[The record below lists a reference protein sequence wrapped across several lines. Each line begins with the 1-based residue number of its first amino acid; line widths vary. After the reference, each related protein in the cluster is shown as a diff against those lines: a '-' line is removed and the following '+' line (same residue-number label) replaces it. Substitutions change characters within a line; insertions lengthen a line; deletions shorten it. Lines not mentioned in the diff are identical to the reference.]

1 MQFRKATKTQAR
13 LRLALIGPS
22 GSGKTYTALRIAK
35 GLGGRVAVI
44 DTERGSASKYADL
57 FAFDV
62 LELDTFSPVAF
73 VEAIGAAEAEGYDV
87 IVVDSLSHAWMGKG
101 GALEQVD
108 EAAKRSKSGNNFMA
122 WREVT
127 PLHNRLVDSV
137 VRSKAHII
145 ATMRA
150 KTEYVLEKDERTGKT
165 TPRKIGL
172 APVQR
177 DGLEYEFDVVAD
189 LTTDLDFI
197 VSKTRCPLLAKAV
210 VREAGED
217 VAATLR
223 AWLSD
228 GVPEGAAPAKPATTE
243 DELADVLLK
252 IANLL
257 ELWPVD
263 GRDKAVAEA
272 SAKEKDGKTYRLAGV
287 TDVAKSTAARLPWLR
302 YTLDRLKVA
311 AEERRR
317 DAWDM
322 DGGAARQEE
331 LL

>member
-13 LRLALIGPS
+13 LRLALVGPS

-57 FAFDV
+57 FEFDV
-62 LELDTFSPVAF
+62 LDLDSFSPLAF

-127 PLHNRLVDSV
+127 PLHNRLVDAV
-137 VRSKAHII
+137 VRSKSHII

-189 LTTDLDFI
+189 LTTDLDFL
-197 VSKTRCPLLAKAV
+197 VSKTRCPMLAKAV

-217 VAATLR
+217 VAATLK

-228 GVPEGAAPAKPATTE
+228 GVPASAAPSVSDPE
-243 DELADVLLK
+243 DALADVLLQ

-257 ELWPVD
+257 ELWPPAE
-263 GRDKAVAEA
+263 RDKVVAEA
-272 SAKEKDGKTYRLAGV
+272 SAKDKDGKTYRISGTTEL
-287 TDVAKSTAARLPWLR
+287 AKSTVGKLPWLR
-302 YTLDRLKVA
+302 WTLARLKEA
-311 AEERRR
+311 SEARRS
-317 DAWDM
+317 DAWGMGDTPE
-322 DGGAARQEE
+322 QEN